1 MALEVLGAEG
11 RDAERWSA
19 LVAALPAELRD
30 LHYLPEYGRIYRDTY
45 GFEPSLAAWCDDDG
59 CVIQPFVR
67 RPLAGLPFLAEAQD
81 RDRFTDIANA
91 YGYGGPLCSAADP
104 AVARALYARFFAAFT
119 DWSIARGI
127 ASEFA
132 SLHPFFSGR
141 QLALLDGAVPCR
153 REKEIVYID
162 LGGDEAA
169 LLSGLNRGARSSVA
183 KARRAGVTVEA
194 IAPTRAALAA
204 FQEIYLETMARR
216 RAAERWRFP
225 DTYFPACVAHL
236 GPARVS
242 LHVARVGAA
251 IESAYLLMHDFGTAY
266 YHFGGTRSAHP
277 ELRANNLL
285 MFETARWAKAAG
297 CTRYHLGGGVT
308 RSDDDNLL
316 RFKSSFSDRRATLY
330 TYARVLNATVY
341 GDLCDRKRAYERA
354 SCGRESVSDF
364 FPLYRR

>member
-11 RDAERWSA
+11 RDAGRWTA
-19 LVAALPAELRD
+19 LVAALPAGRRD
-30 LHYLPEYGRIYRDTY
+30 IHYLPEYGRIYRDTY
-45 GFEPSLAAWCDDDG
+45 GFEPFLAAWCEDAG

-67 RPLAGLPFLAEAQD
+67 RPLGGLPFLAGADD
-81 RDRFTDIANA
+81 RDSFADIANA
-91 YGYGGPLCSAADP
+91 YGYGGPLCTATDP
-104 AVARALYARFFAAFT
+104 ETSRALYRRFFPAFT
-119 DWSIARGI
+119 EWCVGQGL

-132 SLHPFFSGR
+132 SLHPFLGDH
-141 QLALLDGAVPCR
+141 QLALLDGTVPCR
-153 REKEIVYID
+153 REKEVVYID
-162 LGGDEAA
+162 LAGDEAA
-169 LLSGLNRGARSSVA
+169 LLSRLNRGARSSVA
-183 KARRAGVTVEA
+183 KARRAGVSVET

-216 RAAERWRFP
+216 QAAARWLFP
-225 DTYFPACVAHL
+225 DTYFPACVEHL

-251 IESAYLLMHDFGTAY
+251 IESAYVLMHHFGTAY
-266 YHFGGTRSAHP
+266 YHFGGTRNAHP

-285 MFETARWAKAAG
+285 MFETARWAQAAG

-308 RSDDDNLL
+308 REGDDTLL

-330 TYARVLNATVY
+330 TYARVLDAAVY
-341 GDLCDRKRAYERA
+341 DALCERKRAFERA
-354 SCGRESVSDF
+354 SCGRESASDF